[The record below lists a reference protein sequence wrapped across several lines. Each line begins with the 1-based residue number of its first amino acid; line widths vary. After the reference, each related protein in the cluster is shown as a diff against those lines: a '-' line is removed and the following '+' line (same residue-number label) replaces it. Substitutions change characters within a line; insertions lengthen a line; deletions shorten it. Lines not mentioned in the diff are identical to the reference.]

1 MSKFLTDSK
10 HAELKQ
16 KADSY
21 DAIVAALVKRNP
33 DLKAED
39 VTLETVTAF
48 IESASET
55 EPTTEPS
62 TEPSTEPNEELQ
74 NQLDTA
80 NARIL
85 ELETENANLLQSA
98 GGESA
103 EVKTKTEVTGEQKT
117 LADFA
122 KENKGDTQAI
132 LAQAKEE
139 GLL

>member
-39 VTLETVTAF
+39 VTLEMITEF
-48 IESASET
+48 IELASET

-62 TEPSTEPNEELQ
+62 AELQ
-74 NQLDTA
+74 NQLDTATAALNTA

-122 KENKGDTQAI
+122 TENRGDTQAI
-132 LAQAKEE
+132 LAKAKEE